1 MLGRMTE
8 NAPGQIKWMDLTVP
22 NASEVR
28 EFYEAV
34 VGWKSAPVSMGS
46 HDDWNMIT
54 PGSTEPAA
62 GICHA
67 MGGNQGLPPV
77 WLPYITVADLAESIE
92 ECKLRGG
99 EVVYGPKSYGPD
111 GTWCVIRD
119 PAGAHAA
126 LYETKQVA

>member
-1 MLGRMTE
+1 MTD

-22 NASEVR
+22 NASHVR

-34 VGWKSAPVSMGS
+34 VGWKAAPVSMGT
-46 HDDWNMIT
+46 HDDWNMMV
-54 PGSTEPAA
+54 PGSQEAVA
-62 GICHA
+62 GVCHA
-67 MGGNQGLPPV
+67 SGSNAGLPAV
-77 WLPYITVADLAESIE
+77 WLPYITVSDLAQSIE

-99 EVVYGPKSYGPD
+99 EVVFGPKTYGPD
-111 GTWCVIRD
+111 GMWCVIRD